1 MMYKL
6 IAVLVLIS
14 PLFSEFGF
22 AQFGATEN
30 YCEQCRDP
38 YEHPDD
44 YVNFAYN
51 QIYGDDGW
59 MDFDQADD
67 FYISNPDGFVVYV
80 DVDFVM
86 HGFELAGLSLPIW
99 PTNLLQI
106 ALAMPNGNIYTTRR
120 AVFHRTLPVPTSQDP
135 APGSPGGGEEG
146 GDEGVDD
153 PENGDDEEEWELPE
167 IERNGTVEIQD
178 PDENG
183 DFPDADWCEEC

>member
-6 IAVLVLIS
+6 IAALFLIS
-14 PLFSEFGF
+14 SLLSEISF
-22 AQFGATEN
+22 AQLGATEN
-30 YCEQCRDP
+30 YCERCRDP

-44 YVNFAYN
+44 YVNYAYD

-86 HGFELAGLSLPIW
+86 HGLDFLGTSLPLW
-99 PTNLLQI
+99 PTYFLQI
-106 ALAMPNGNIYTTRR
+106 AVVLPNGNIYTTQRS
-120 AVFHRTLPVPTSQDP
+120 VFHRTLPVPTSQDP
-135 APGSPGGGEEG
+135 APAGPTEGGDG

-153 PENGDDEEEWELPE
+153 PEDDDEEWEPPE
-167 IERNGTVEIQD
+167 IERNGRVEIED

-183 DFPDADWCEEC
+183 EFADTEWCQEC

>member
-1 MMYKL
+1 MYKL
-6 IAVLVLIS
+6 LAALLLIS
-14 PLFSEFGF
+14 PLLSEISF
-22 AQFGATEN
+22 AQLGATEN
-30 YCEQCRDP
+30 YCERCRNP

-44 YVNFAYN
+44 YVNFAYD

-67 FYISNPDGFVVYV
+67 FYITNPDGHVVYV

-86 HGFELAGLSLPIW
+86 HSFEFLGTSLPIW

-106 ALAMPNGNIYTTRR
+106 VLALPNGNIYTTHRG
-120 AVFHRTLPVPTSQDP
+120 VFHRTLPVPTSQDP
-135 APGSPGGGEEG
+135 APGGSSESGDGDDG

-153 PENGDDEEEWELPE
+153 PEIDDEEWELPE
-167 IERNGTVEIQD
+167 IERIGRVEIED

-183 DFPDADWCEEC
+183 DFLDTEWCEEC

>member
-1 MMYKL
+1 MHKL
-6 IAVLVLIS
+6 LVALLLIS
-14 PLFSEFGF
+14 PLLSEISF
-22 AQFGATEN
+22 AQLGATEN

-44 YVNFAYN
+44 YVNYAYD

-80 DVDFVM
+80 DVDYVM
-86 HGFELAGLSLPIW
+86 HGHQLFGLSLPIW

-106 ALAMPNGNIYTTRR
+106 TLALPNGTIYTTLRG
-120 AVFHRTLPVPTSQDP
+120 VFHRTLPVPTSQDP
-135 APGSPGGGEEG
+135 APSKPGGGDN
-146 GDEGVDD
+146 GDNEGVDD
-153 PENGDDEEEWELPE
+153 PEDDGDDEEWELPE
-167 IERNGTVEIQD
+167 IERYGTVEIED

>member
-1 MMYKL
+1 MHKL
-6 IAVLVLIS
+6 LAALLLIS
-14 PLFSEFGF
+14 PLLSEISL
-22 AQFGATEN
+22 AQLGATEN
-30 YCEQCRDP
+30 YCERCRDP
-38 YEHPDD
+38 YEHPGD
-44 YVNFAYN
+44 YVNFAYD

-80 DVDFVM
+80 DVDYVM
-86 HGFELAGLSLPIW
+86 YGFELVGLSLPIW

-106 ALAMPNGNIYTTRR
+106 RLALPNGTIYTTLRG
-120 AVFHRTLPVPTSQDP
+120 VFHRTLPVPTSQDP
-135 APGSPGGGEEG
+135 APSDPGGGDNG
-146 GDEGVDD
+146 GNEGVDD
-153 PENGDDEEEWELPE
+153 PEDDGNDEEWEPPE